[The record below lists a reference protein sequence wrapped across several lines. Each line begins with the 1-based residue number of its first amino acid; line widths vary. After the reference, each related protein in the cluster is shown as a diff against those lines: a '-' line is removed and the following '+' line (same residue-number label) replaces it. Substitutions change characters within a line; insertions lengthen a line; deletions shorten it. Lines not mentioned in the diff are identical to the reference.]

1 MITIARSVRLVRAPG
16 RPGARRTGDERA
28 RGGPGGVEY
37 PAPPHRRRRKAGHS
51 VDAWRVSGLVA
62 LSLVLVACAAGG
74 RDASTSLLT
83 TPKPSR
89 SAPPPP
95 SSSPPP
101 FGAPPV
107 VAPAALRAVAAT
119 YYDAAGPAPQND
131 DGFRPACLL
140 MLPTALQRAPLKPV
154 PRARF
159 NIFDEYEV
167 TWPLAP
173 GRGTGLA
180 LFVYPPGD
188 PSDLEFFGPDAQVT
202 TLPDGTDLRVTP
214 RRPRATLI
222 QVPTQNCEYE
232 LETHRSFPAAGLDPI
247 VRSLRLVFAP

>member
-1 MITIARSVRLVRAPG
+1 
-16 RPGARRTGDERA
+16 
-28 RGGPGGVEY
+28 
-37 PAPPHRRRRKAGHS
+37 

-62 LSLVLVACAAGG
+62 LSLVLAACAGG
-74 RDASTSLLT
+74 AQDASTSLLT

-89 SAPPPP
+89 SAAPPP
-95 SSSPPP
+95 SSSPLP

-107 VAPAALRAVAAT
+107 AAPAPLRAVAAT
-119 YYDAAGPAPQND
+119 YYDAAGPAPQDD

-140 MLPTALQRAPLKPV
+140 MLPTALRSAPVKAV

-167 TWPLAP
+167 TWTLAH
-173 GRGTGLA
+173 GRGTGLT

-202 TLPDGTDLRVTP
+202 SLPDGTDLRVTP
-214 RRPRATLI
+214 RRPGATLI
-222 QVPTQNCEYE
+222 RVPTQNCEYE
-232 LETHRSFPAAGLDPI
+232 LETHGAFPAAGLEPV